1 MVEWKE
7 RLKLEREN
15 KDEFLKRHFQSPIP
29 PEDRE
34 DFEGL
39 DYFPL
44 DPDYRFG
51 LELHE
56 HDKKEEIEVE
66 DTKGGTQKYICWGEF
81 RFPMDGKKRAL
92 QAYKADPDEEEIWV
106 PFKDETCG
114 EESYGAGRYL
124 DLELEDRNEDGK
136 WILDFNQAY
145 NPFCAFSEDYV
156 CPFIPTE
163 NWLEVPVRAGEK
175 DYKED

>member
-1 MVEWKE
+1 MTEWKE
-7 RLKLEREN
+7 RLESERQKKN
-15 KDEFLKRHFQSPIP
+15 EFLGRHYQSPIP
-29 PEDRE
+29 PKDRE

-44 DPDYRFG
+44 DSGYRFE

-56 HDKKEEIEVE
+56 HDEKKTIKVE
-66 DTKGGTQKYICWGEF
+66 DTKGGTQKYIQWGEF
-81 RFPMDGKKRAL
+81 RFLLDGEKRTL
-92 QAYKADPDEEEIWV
+92 QAYKADPDEEQLWV

-124 DLELEDRNEDGK
+124 DLGPEDQSDGGK

-163 NWLEVPVRAGEK
+163 NWLEVPVEAGEK
-175 DYKED
+175 DYDED